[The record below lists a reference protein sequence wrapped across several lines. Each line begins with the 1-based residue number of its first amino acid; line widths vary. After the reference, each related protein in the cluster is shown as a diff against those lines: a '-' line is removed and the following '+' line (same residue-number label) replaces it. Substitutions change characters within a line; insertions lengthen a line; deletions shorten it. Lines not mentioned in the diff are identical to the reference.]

1 MKFYRCIQYYK
12 LFIFISLIIMVGA
25 LLINLQIVSPFQSLY
40 GGSLWAFVSQTGS
53 VLNILFH
60 FFCCLFLIS
69 FYLFILFINYYYFFI
84 IIIIL
89 SVISRLVVRV
99 VAPAHHEN
107 TPI

>member
-1 MKFYRCIQYYK
+1 MI
-12 LFIFISLIIMVGA
+12 GA

-53 VLNILFH
+53 VLNVLFH

-69 FYLFILFINYYYFFI
+69 FYLFILFIIIYYYYFIII